1 MSARNLFV
9 LKSNNPIDTKRIYD
23 AVDAYMQPKIYSVV
37 FEPKCYWDEILNCL
51 DCKCNY
57 FTLTEDKKYI
67 ECEDIFSIEDAFVY
81 ARRFPRKQFR
91 DKEHE
96 FLQHKL
102 SFFNDVV
109 NIIFQDRNVETV
121 EIYISDQYST
131 SLDDF
136 KNCIPVNDRD
146 LTKALIGTFEST
158 KREKY
163 FGMKTVKFIIERSK
177 ND

>member
-37 FEPKCYWDEILNCL
+37 FEPKGYWDEILNCL
-51 DCKCNY
+51 GCKCNY
-57 FTLTEDKKYI
+57 FTLTEGKEYI

-81 ARRFPRKQFR
+81 ARNFSRQQFR
-91 DKEHE
+91 DKEQE
-96 FLQHKL
+96 FLRQKL
-102 SFFNDVV
+102 LFFNDIV

-121 EIYISDQYST
+121 EVYISDQYST
-131 SLDDF
+131 DLDAF
-136 KNCIPVNDRD
+136 KCCIQVADEK
-146 LTKALIGTFEST
+146 LTEALIDTY
-158 KREKY
+158 KPIKKEKY
-163 FGMKTVKFIIERSK
+163 FGMKTVKLIIERSK